1 MRTLRQIFQTEYEPT
16 PEEYVDWVMQFK
28 LDFKLF
34 CERVLEYSVQDF
46 HMEWIRA
53 IMAED
58 RVSIIA
64 PTGFGKTTFLGNAY
78 ILWRTFYEKDKRFLM
93 ISNSMP
99 QSIRILEEIRILI
112 ENNEFLKELMPDNT
126 LKTTSW
132 TKTEIMTNT
141 GCKIM
146 CKPYNEN
153 IRGYHVD
160 YILCDEAA
168 TFADHSIF
176 FRYVVT
182 RVTAR
187 NGKIA
192 VISTPCD
199 IADLMAILSHNPAW
213 CSRRYKAIYQ
223 NERGERTLLWG
234 SKFTNKK
241 LASIRNEIGSA
252 AFEREYLCNPKAM
265 SENAIFDPGQ
275 IEDSY
280 DYEMTFGSRLAQDSQ
295 VYLGCDFAIAH
306 GPKADFDSYVI
317 VERVGDKAVI
327 RHGEVHKGFSIQA
340 KLMRIEQLYQQY
352 NVTRIIVDPSH
363 VGYAVVEEL
372 RKRMLPFDAPDFS
385 SQNRA
390 KMLISLIQLFEQGR
404 MIIPRNN
411 KNPMTLTWTNRLI
424 NELLSFV
431 ETRTKSNFVTYQ
443 STGAHDDTVMSLV
456 LACRPV
462 STQKEFL
469 DFVAI

>member
-1 MRTLRQIFQTEYEPT
+1 MRTLKQIFQTDHEPT
-16 PEEYVDWVMQFK
+16 PEEYVDWVMKFK

-34 CERVLEYSVQDF
+34 CHNVLEYDVQDF

-53 IMAED
+53 IMKHD

-78 ILWRTFYEKDKRFLM
+78 ILWRSFYEKNMRFLM

-112 ENNEFLKELMPDNT
+112 ENNEFLKELMPDNM

-132 TKTEIMTNT
+132 TKTEITVKT

-168 TFADHSIF
+168 TFTDHSIF

-199 IADLMAILSHNPAW
+199 IADLMSVLSHNPAW
-213 CSRRYKAIYQ
+213 WSRRYKAIYQ
-223 NERGERTLLWG
+223 NEKGERKLLWA
-234 SKFTNKK
+234 SKFTNEK
-241 LASIRNEIGSA
+241 LSNIKNEIGPA

-265 SENAIFDPGQ
+265 AENAIFDPTQ
-275 IEDSY
+275 IENSFDFL
-280 DYEMTFGSRLAQDSQ
+280 MTFGPRLAQDSQ

-317 VERVGDKAVI
+317 VERSGDKAVI
-327 RHGEVHKGFSIQA
+327 RHGEIHKGFSIQA
-340 KLMRIEQLYQQY
+340 KLMRIEQLYYQY
-352 NVTRIIVDPSH
+352 KVSRIVIDPSN
-363 VGYAVVEEL
+363 VGYAVGEEL
-372 RKRMLPFDAPDFS
+372 RKKMLPFDAPDFS
-385 SQNRA
+385 SQNRS

-404 MIIPRNN
+404 VVIPRSN
-411 KNPMTLTWTNRLI
+411 KNPTTIGWTNRLV

-431 ETRTKSNFVTYQ
+431 EARTKTNFVTYQ
-443 STGAHDDTVMSLV
+443 SKGAHDDTVMSLV
-456 LACRPV
+456 LACKPV
-462 STQKEFL
+462 SEQRDFL